1 MGLHPSFN
9 HAFRTFLNDAG
20 ILAFPSGKA
29 VSPFSS
35 KSEKWVK
42 KEGLKGEEKKPLR
55 RAPLVFPNFGSS
67 HEFSS
72 FRVEE
77 LVSLLRLEFIDADP
91 SILSH
96 PGPTKPIISEE

>member
-35 KSEKWVK
+35 KSEKGAKTGGCTNV
-42 KEGLKGEEKKPLR
+42 GAMTNGICFLSRRVGRHVVLLIHLK
-55 RAPLVFPNFGSS
+55 
-67 HEFSS
+67 
-72 FRVEE
+72 
-77 LVSLLRLEFIDADP
+77 P
-91 SILSH
+91 S
-96 PGPTKPIISEE
+96 